1 MTLYGI
7 LSSCAQTEILSY
19 FVLHVATSFNSRQC
33 VVSCYRAHKIINNCF
48 QNYNVYILLLIPCS
62 SSYII
67 FVIGWEYSH

>member
-7 LSSCAQTEILSY
+7 LSSCAQIEILSY
-19 FVLHVATSFNSRQC
+19 LVLHVASSFNSWQR
-33 VVSCYRAHKIINNCF
+33 VVSCSRAHKIINNCF
-48 QNYNVYILLLIPCS
+48 QNYYMYILLLIPCS